1 MKYLYI
7 VDYWVPFPTSEYG
20 GVINVIAENDV
31 DCFEQ
36 LAEERAFDSNYQDR
50 IMQNVVKAQ
59 KFALA
64 DEYESGIIE
73 AFTT

>member
-7 VDYWVPFPTSEYG
+7 IDYWVPFPASEYG

-31 DCFEQ
+31 NCFEQ
-36 LAEERAFDSNYQDR
+36 LAEERAFDTRYRDR
-50 IMQNVVKAQ
+50 IMQNIVKAQ
-59 KFALA
+59 KFGLV

>member
-7 VDYWVPFPTSEYG
+7 VDYWVPFPSSEYG
-20 GVINVIAENDV
+20 GVINVIADNDV
-31 DCFEQ
+31 DCFNQ
-36 LAEERAFDSNYQDR
+36 LVEERSFDQKYQDKV
-50 IMQNVVKAQ
+50 MPAVVKAQ
-59 KFALA
+59 KFALV

>member
-7 VDYWVPFPTSEYG
+7 VDYWVPFPASEYG

-36 LAEERAFDSNYQDR
+36 LAEERAFDSNYRDR
-50 IMQNVVKAQ
+50 IMQNIVKAQ
-59 KFALA
+59 KFGLA